1 MAKILDCGSISAH
14 DRELGINHK
23 NIAKELTTANWNNK
37 AIVRDGIYMYV
48 LKCKYRENSTSNEKI
63 VYYIDGLKGKNKF
76 DTLNEALSK
85 ANNQSN
91 IEGKYPQERNN
102 AIQISPIM
110 VFPHIKKK
118 YQKQ

>member
-48 LKCKYRENSTSNEKI
+48 LKCKYRENSTSNERVGI
-63 VYYIDGLKGKNKF
+63 LESRTF
-76 DTLNEALSK
+76 RPSK
-85 ANNQSN
+85 S
-91 IEGKYPQERNN
+91 ITRGWTG
-102 AIQISPIM
+102 IG
-110 VFPHIKKK
+110 
-118 YQKQ
+118 

>member
-1 MAKILDCGSISAH
+1 MAKILYCGSIRAH
-14 DRELGINHK
+14 DRKLGINHK
-23 NIAKELTTANWNNK
+23 NIVKELTIDNWNKK

-48 LKCKYRENSTSNEKI
+48 LKCKYRENSKSKEKI

-76 DTLNEALSK
+76 DPLNEALSK

-91 IEGKYPQERNN
+91 TEGEYPQERNN

-118 YQKQ
+118 HQK